1 MVIENYMGGYLDRR
15 MKYHIEEWQLATRRD
30 IADEEAR
37 LAALKNEVAGLSASA
52 GAASDRLAR
61 LEDRVRRLKEVAKK

>member
-1 MVIENYMGGYLDRR
+1 MVIERYMGGYLDRR

-30 IADEEAR
+30 IADEETR

-52 GAASDRLAR
+52 GTASDRLAK
-61 LEDRVRRLKEVAKK
+61 LEDRVRRLKGEAKK

>member
-1 MVIENYMGGYLDRR
+1 MVIERYMGGYLDRR

-30 IADEEAR
+30 IADEETR

-52 GAASDRLAR
+52 GTASDRLAK
-61 LEDRVRRLKEVAKK
+61 LEDRVRRLKEEAKK

>member
-1 MVIENYMGGYLDRR
+1 MVIERYMGGYLDRR

-37 LAALKNEVAGLSASA
+37 LSALKNEVTGLSASA
-52 GAASDRLAR
+52 GTASDRMAR
-61 LEDRVRRLKEVAKK
+61 LEERVRQLKAGAKK